1 MCVADRVQKGRFTV
15 IDMSHHADNRRTGD
29 KRIFRILCI
38 LQKLGNQ
45 ILLFLMLAQNVVIH
59 CDILC
64 FLVCQLL
71 VQRHHFS
78 LQEKLLDQ
86 RGWLK
91 LHLVGKIAKCE
102 NIRQRDG
109 LDLFFL
115 HGCNRLRFVECAGAV
130 RILFLSGCDDPVIL
144 VKPIVL
150 VLGLVTIVLSTG
162 TSLPISVFAVK
173 CSFLIRAFS
182 AAEALSRRIRASGS
196 RRCCSSL

>member
-1 MCVADRVQKGRFTV
+1 
-15 IDMSHHADNRRTGD
+15 MSHHADNRRTGD

-45 ILLFLMLAQNVVIH
+45 ILLLLMLAQNVVIH
-59 CDILC
+59 RDILC

-130 RILFLSGCDDPVIL
+130 RILFLPGSDNPVIL
-144 VKPIVL
+144 VKAIVL
-150 VLGLVTIVLSTG
+150 VL
-162 TSLPISVFAVK
+162 
-173 CSFLIRAFS
+173 
-182 AAEALSRRIRASGS
+182 
-196 RRCCSSL
+196 